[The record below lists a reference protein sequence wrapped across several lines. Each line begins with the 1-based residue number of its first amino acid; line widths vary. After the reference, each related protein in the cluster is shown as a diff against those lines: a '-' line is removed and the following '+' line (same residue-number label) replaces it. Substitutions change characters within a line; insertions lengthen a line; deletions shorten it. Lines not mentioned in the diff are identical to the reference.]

1 MANDVLAPGSS
12 FAGYTIVRLLG
23 RGGMGAVY
31 VAKHPQL
38 PRLVA
43 LKVLHRS
50 LTENDYIRKRFELE
64 AEHAARL
71 DHPNIVTVYD
81 RGRVDDQLWIAM
93 KYVEG
98 SDAAEQLRSGP
109 FPVGRAVHILTET
122 ASALDYAH
130 RCGILHRD
138 VKPANILL
146 APGAPGQ
153 LERVM
158 LADFGIA
165 KAIDESTSL
174 TQTGSLVATLR
185 YASPEQLEGLPLD
198 GRADVYSLACTF
210 YHLLTGYPPY
220 RGESSAAIIQ
230 GHLNQP
236 IPTISDVIPGVPMQL
251 DAVIARGLAK
261 NRDHR
266 YPTCEALSNAVREAF
281 FSASTTAPATYQR
294 PASAMPTTQHNVRP
308 MAPQAPPSSQRPR
321 RNNKRALF
329 VGLALVVLIAAASVG
344 GYLYWQRG
352 TAGPAP
358 EVLAFSGLS
367 GPHGLAIDKDGAVL
381 VVDSN
386 NRRVVRLYQGQ
397 QTTLPFNE
405 LNAPSGLALHDGAI
419 YVTDP
424 IARQVWQRLPGE
436 DPKKLPFDSLSEPVA
451 VAVSPG
457 GDIYVSDYVGKSVW
471 VAYAQSD
478 VFERV
483 DIDGLSS
490 PHGLAIHG
498 QMLYIADTT
507 ANRVVSYD
515 LLNHVQTTLPFND
528 LASPNAVAVNTAGDI
543 YVTDASVK
551 HRVAKFDATTGDLT
565 ALELD
570 ERTYAQGIAVDL
582 TGAVFVSDLNRSQV
596 IRLNER

>member
-12 FAGYTIVRLLG
+12 FAGYSIVRLLG

-43 LKVLHRS
+43 LKVLHRG

-71 DHPNIVTVYD
+71 DHPNIVAVYD

-98 SDAAEQLRSGP
+98 SDAADQLTFGP

-153 LERVM
+153 VERVM

-236 IPTISDVIPGVPMQL
+236 IPTISDLCPGLPPQL
-251 DAVIARGLAK
+251 DAVMARGLAK
-261 NRDHR
+261 NREHR
-266 YPTCEALSNAVREAF
+266 YPTCEALANAVREAF
-281 FSASTTAPATYQR
+281 FSASTTAPATTRR
-294 PASAMPTTQHNVRP
+294 PVSAMPTTQHHVRP
-308 MAPQAPPSSQRPR
+308 PAPPAPRGRPR
-321 RNNKRALF
+321 NRQALAA
-329 VGLALVVLIAAASVG
+329 GLALIVLLAAATVG
-344 GYLYWQRG
+344 GYLYWQRD

-358 EVLAFSGLS
+358 EVLGFTGLS

-381 VVDSN
+381 VVDTN

-419 YVTDP
+419 YVTDA
-424 IARQVWQRLPGE
+424 IARQVWQQLPGE

-478 VFERV
+478 VFERL
-483 DIDGLSS
+483 DINDLSS
-490 PHGLAIHG
+490 PNGLAVHG
-498 QMLYIADTT
+498 QMLYIADTN

-515 LLNHVQTTLPFND
+515 LLNHVQTTLPFNG
-528 LASPNAVAVNTAGDI
+528 LASPNAVAVNTAGDV
-543 YVTDASVK
+543 YVTDASIQ
-551 HRVAKFDATTGDLT
+551 HRVAKFEAASMKLSE
-565 ALELD
+565 LELD
-570 ERTYAQGIAVDL
+570 DNTYAQAIAVDL
-582 TGAVFVSDLNRSQV
+582 TGAVFISDLNRSQV